1 MQGCISSEQFAPAWQ
16 SQEQRNATEWRHALM
31 AVEIRQA
38 ELLQSSDLGCARL
51 LHCNGDGTSDGN
63 SSTLRVAARPG
74 RPENIGCAGSLVR
87 TSLQSRF
94 SLFAGKKQGISAKI
108 GVFGRRASRQ
118 TAITRCVSGRIPC
131 AQEQGIFSSEQ
142 GISGRDQG

>member
-63 SSTLRVAARPG
+63 SGTLRVAARPG

-87 TSLQSRF
+87 TGLQRH
-94 SLFAGKKQGISAKI
+94 
-108 GVFGRRASRQ
+108 
-118 TAITRCVSGRIPC
+118 IPC
-131 AQEQGIFSSEQ
+131 SLGKN
-142 GISGRDQG
+142 R